1 MIFFR
6 TFKLS
11 FSIFFRYLPILP
23 LILILS
29 FVSVIPF
36 MLIAFALSYISPGVS
51 LIVIYISFYAFTILT
66 TLIAIR
72 FGLSALGEYYDTKI
86 MDMVIISTVFGA
98 LKVSIEAIL
107 LVVALVGLVALGS
120 YDIKEIASI
129 FTDQD
134 VERLMSL
141 IGDGS
146 YIQNVLYGTAIVVAL
161 LHVLLHVP
169 YVAAVAGSNGRG
181 RAYDFLWGFGSGF
194 IFIGLCALI
203 FIPGNYYFIVFVEN
217 LQGSSLW
224 NDSTVPAVKRV
235 LNGNFSS
242 RDLTTEVILFLL
254 AIAVLNVWFFCVQCA
269 AAIQVFIKRRDRLE
283 GATRSGRTHSTRAAG
298 NARDLRQS
306 RM

>member
-1 MIFFR
+1 
-6 TFKLS
+6 
-11 FSIFFRYLPILP
+11 
-23 LILILS
+23 
-29 FVSVIPF
+29 

-107 LVVALVGLVALGS
+107 LVIALVGLVTLGS

-129 FTDQD
+129 FTEQD

-217 LQGSSLW
+217 LQGSGVW

-283 GATRSGRTHSTRAAG
+283 GETRSGRTHSTRAAG